1 MNMSTNNIE
10 NSFAETDIITN
21 AKPFYKKWWF
31 WIVIVGVIF
40 FIIWICAS
48 ILFAYIASKNQI
60 NSIADVDKVVSD
72 YQLIYTADDPN
83 LGNPQAGIQIVE
95 FSDFQCPYCAQA
107 HTIMR
112 ELLNKYPNNF
122 YYIYRDFPLEDIHPQ
137 ARLAAEAA
145 ACAHEQQKFWPYHDL
160 LFNDQSKLELGNL
173 LNYATQVGIDSQNF
187 TDCLKSGKYQSEV
200 KKDQAD
206 GLAANVTATP
216 TFFVNGEKIEGVISL
231 EDWEKI
237 LNIYQR

>member
-1 MNMSTNNIE
+1 MSTNNIE

>member
-1 MNMSTNNIE
+1 MSTNNIE
-10 NSFAETDIITN
+10 NSFAEIDNIIN

-31 WIVIVGVIF
+31 WIVIVVIIF

-60 NSIADVDKVVSD
+60 DSIADVDKVASD
-72 YQLIYTADDPN
+72 YQLIYTRDDPN

-160 LFNDQSKLELGNL
+160 LFNNQSKLELGNL

-206 GLAANVTATP
+206 GLAAKVTATP

>member
-1 MNMSTNNIE
+1 MSISTNNIN
-10 NSFAETDIITN
+10 NSFAETDINTN
-21 AKPFYKKWWF
+21 VKPFYKKWWF
-31 WIVIVGVIF
+31 WILSICIIF

-48 ILFAYIASKNQI
+48 ILFAYITFKNQKLNPTDI
-60 NSIADVDKVVSD
+60 NKVTSD
-72 YQLIYTADDPN
+72 YELIYTSDDPN

-145 ACAHEQQKFWPYHDL
+145 ACAHEQHKFWLYHDL
-160 LFNDQSKLELGNL
+160 LFKNQSKLELGNL
-173 LNYATQVGIDSQNF
+173 LNYATQVGINSENF
-187 TDCLKSGKYQSEV
+187 TECLKSGKYQSEV

-206 GLAANVTATP
+206 GLAAKVTATP

-231 EDWEKI
+231 GDWEKI
-237 LNIYQR
+237 LNIYQP

>member
-1 MNMSTNNIE
+1 MSTNNIE

-231 EDWEKI
+231 GDWEKI

>member
-1 MNMSTNNIE
+1 MSTNNIE
-10 NSFAETDIITN
+10 NSSVETDIITN

-40 FIIWICAS
+40 FIVWICAS

-72 YQLIYTADDPN
+72 YQLIYTTDDPN

-173 LNYATQVGIDSQNF
+173 LNYATQVGIDSENF

-237 LNIYQR
+237 LTIYQR